1 MTGKQGIF
9 LIATAAS
16 LALGLFSCQSATGG
30 ASAEATLLEAAKGPV
45 DAPVTIVL
53 FQEIGCPACVRLN
66 QTITELTQ
74 KYPEEIRLVFK
85 HSLQANRPEALIAH
99 EALLAAAEQGKFW
112 PMYDLIFKSPSKLA
126 REDLQGYAEQ
136 LGLEAERF
144 SKALEDHRYRPVIER
159 DLLEARG
166 FGVTAAPTLFI
177 NGRRL
182 VGARSLAEL
191 TAITQEALGLATAS
205 ASPPETKP
213 QLQVSLDLS
222 GSPTRGQENAPI
234 TIIEFSDY
242 QCPFC
247 ARSVGTVKQ
256 VMDAYPDKVR
266 WVFKN
271 FPLPIHPDA
280 PLAHKAAIAAGEQGK
295 YWEMHDLIFENQKS
309 MKREH
314 LLTFAQKLKLD
325 LAKFTAALDA
335 PSSPAIISRDMEE
348 GKRIGINGTPTF
360 LINGRGI
367 VGAQPYAAFDQI
379 IQEELARLG
388 NP

>member
-9 LIATAAS
+9 LIATA
-16 LALGLFSCQSATGG
+16 LTLVLGLSSCQT
-30 ASAEATLLEAAKGPV
+30 ASSTAVPLEAAKGPV

-53 FQEIGCPACVRLN
+53 FQEMGCPACVRLN
-66 QTITELTQ
+66 QTVAELMQ

-85 HSLQANRPEALIAH
+85 HSLQANRPEALPAH
-99 EALLAAAEQGKFW
+99 EALQAAAEQGKFW
-112 PMYDLIFKSPSKLA
+112 PMHDLIFKSPSKLA
-126 REDLQGYAEQ
+126 REDLQDHAEQ
-136 LGLEAERF
+136 LGLDIKRF
-144 SKALEDHRYRPVIER
+144 SQALEDHRYRPVIEK

-191 TAITQEALGLATAS
+191 TAITQEALGLATVS

-222 GSPTRGQENAPI
+222 GSPVRGQENAPI

-242 QCPFC
+242 QCTFC

-256 VMDAYPDKVR
+256 VMDAYPGKVR

-280 PLAHKAAIAAGEQGK
+280 PLAHKAAIVAGEQGK

-314 LLTFAQKLKLD
+314 LLAYAQKLKLD

-335 PSSPAIISRDMEE
+335 PSPPAIISRDMEE
-348 GKRIGINGTPTF
+348 GSRIGIRGTPTF

-367 VGAQPYAAFDQI
+367 VGAQPYAAFEQI
-379 IQEELARLG
+379 IQEELARPS